1 MEQDNTSSNAATN
14 DSVQGDKSI
23 LLHVTHGGSTFDITA
38 SLDDTF
44 DRVQQT
50 LYEMTSVP
58 VDKQKLLWKGM
69 KRGAIKLD
77 GSGLK
82 SGSKVTLIGTPE
94 KAIELMHKVEAE
106 AARRADI
113 LRARESRGP
122 TKARSTMSPAAGD
135 TQFRFHRIEP
145 HSNLPNPISAR
156 NLLSKLSTDPAIL
169 HVMRSHKFAVGL
181 LTELAPHE
189 HPHLLGLNVNAG
201 QSILLRIRTDA
212 YDGFRT
218 YAEIRRVLCHE
229 LTHNVYGG
237 HGDDFK
243 TLNSRLNREV
253 AEYEQSVRAGSHTL
267 SGSMPHDD
275 RSANIERE
283 AAVQA
288 FVLGGGTDSA
298 PASES
303 HEERRRRVLGAAISR
318 LEQEEKEI
326 EDRCSG

>member
-1 MEQDNTSSNAATN
+1 MEQNSILHNTATDASQEN
-14 DSVQGDKSI
+14 NI
-23 LLHVTHGGSTFDITA
+23 LLHIAYGGSTFDITTCPDNT
-38 SLDDTF
+38 LGQL
-44 DRVQQT
+44 QQT
-50 LYEMTSVP
+50 IYERTSIP
-58 VDKQKLLWKGM
+58 IDKQKLLWKGM
-69 KRGAIKLD
+69 KRGATTLD
-77 GSGLK
+77 RAGLK
-82 SGSKVTLIGTPE
+82 NSTKITIIGTPE
-94 KAIELMHKVEAE
+94 KAIELMHKAEAE
-106 AARRADI
+106 ATRRADI

-122 TKARSTMSPAAGD
+122 TKVRAEMGSSAGNA
-135 TQFRFHRIEP
+135 QFQFHRIEP
-145 HSNLPNPISAR
+145 HANLPNPIQAR
-156 NLLSKLSTDPAIL
+156 SLLTKLSTDPAIL
-169 HVMRSHKFAVGL
+169 NIMRVHRFAVGL

-218 YAEIRRVLCHE
+218 YNEIRRVLCHE

-267 SGSMPHDD
+267 SGGTPHGD

-283 AAVQA
+283 AAVHA
-288 FVLGGGTDSA
+288 FVLGGGTGSTA
-298 PASES
+298 VNES
-303 HEERRRRVLGAAISR
+303 REERRRRVLEATVSR